1 MDALSILTIV
11 LIITGMVVCAIKLRS
26 LKDKIHDSSATS
38 SIIGWIIGTAV
49 WGVLSIFIVVWW
61 LMPRLM

>member
-1 MDALSILTIV
+1 MDIISILAIV

-26 LKDKIHDSSATS
+26 LKDKIHDSSATR
-38 SIIGWIIGTAV
+38 SIIRWIIGTAA

>member
-1 MDALSILTIV
+1 MDALSILAIV
-11 LIITGMVVCAIKLRS
+11 LIVTGMVVCAIRLRS
-26 LKDKIHDSSATS
+26 LKDKIHDSSATR
-38 SIIGWIIGTAV
+38 SIIGWIIGTAA

>member
-1 MDALSILTIV
+1 MDIISILAIV
-11 LIITGMVVCAIKLRS
+11 LIITGMVVCAIRLRS
-26 LKDKIHDSSATS
+26 LKDNIHDSSATRL
-38 SIIGWIIGTAV
+38 IIGWIIGTVA

>member
-1 MDALSILTIV
+1 MDALSILAIV
-11 LIITGMVVCAIKLRS
+11 LIITGMVVCAIRLRS
-26 LKDKIHDSSATS
+26 LKDKIHDSSATRP
-38 SIIGWIIGTAV
+38 IIGWIIGTAA

>member
-1 MDALSILTIV
+1 MDALSILAII

-26 LKDKIHDSSATS
+26 LKDNIHDSSATRL
-38 SIIGWIIGTAV
+38 IIGWIIGTAA